1 MKANLLSPLTGT
13 LALALAAVLP
23 LQADVLINTATTV
36 GLGDPALDGQR
47 VVVSGTTLTLAGSH
61 TFSALVL
68 SNHAALTH
76 VDAPSGQADHAIR
89 LTITGNVEI
98 DGASRIDATGRGY
111 AEANSPGFGKAVSAG
126 NNPSLA
132 LLQAAPATCG
142 EITGRSDSSDASL
155 GPSSPGPLPRRQLP
169 IPRHSPPGKIR
180 APAS

>member
-1 MKANLLSPLTGT
+1 MNANLSPNLTGT
-13 LALALAAVLP
+13 LALALAAALP
-23 LQADVLINTATTV
+23 LQADVLVKTATTV
-36 GLGDPALDGQR
+36 GVGDPALEGQR
-47 VVVSGTTLTLAGSH
+47 VVVSGATLTLAGPH
-61 TFSALVL
+61 TFSALVM
-68 SNHAALTH
+68 SNNAVLTH
-76 VDAPSGQADHAIR
+76 VAAPTGQPDHAIR
-89 LTITGNVEI
+89 LTITGYVDI
-98 DGASRIDATGRGY
+98 DGISRIDATGRGY